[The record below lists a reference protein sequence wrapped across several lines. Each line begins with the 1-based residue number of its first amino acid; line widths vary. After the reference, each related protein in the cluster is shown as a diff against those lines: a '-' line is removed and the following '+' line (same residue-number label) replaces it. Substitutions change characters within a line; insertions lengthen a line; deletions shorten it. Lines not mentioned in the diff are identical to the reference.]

1 MQSLSMTEYGNTFRE
16 LSMSG
21 GWPITDS
28 LMSKTVTVKT
38 DPCSG
43 KHDLGNGEMNLNV
56 GHECASWTPN
66 FDGQQPFIVRTW
78 PHVFLSLLSMA

>member
-1 MQSLSMTEYGNTFRE
+1 MSRQSGYIPGEDITLKIFSAVSGMQSLSMTEYGNTFRE

-56 GHECASWTPN
+56 GHECAS
-66 FDGQQPFIVRTW
+66 
-78 PHVFLSLLSMA
+78 